1 MSPESGG
8 QRITARS
15 QIVLLLG
22 LVILWCLLWGQ
33 LTPLSVVSGIVLA
46 LVISLV
52 FYLPAID
59 LSGRINIWHTAV
71 FFVRLIIDI
80 CRASIDVAWLVIN
93 PRYHPSSAILAIALD
108 TRSDI
113 IMMFTAEAISLV
125 PGSIVVDIDREE
137 SVLYVHVIN
146 VTTDDDLE
154 KFRASVFATEKRL
167 VMGIGSKDDVWRVKQ
182 PNELTRSS
190 RRGRRN

>member
-1 MSPESGG
+1 MSPESGAS
-8 QRITARS
+8 RITARS
-15 QIVLLLG
+15 QIVLLVG
-22 LVILWCLLWGQ
+22 LVLLWCLVWGQ
-33 LTPLSVVSGIVLA
+33 FSLLTVVSGVALA
-46 LVISLV
+46 VIISLV

-59 LSGRINIWHTAV
+59 LSGRINIWRTIV
-71 FFVRLIIDI
+71 FFLRLIVDI
-80 CRASIDVAWLVIN
+80 IGASLNVAWLVID
-93 PRYHPSSAILAIALD
+93 PRYKPSSAILAIALD

-146 VTTDDDLE
+146 VKTDEDLE
-154 KFRASVFATEKRL
+154 KFRSSVFATEKRL
-167 VMGIGSKDDVWRVKQ
+167 VMGIGSKDDVWRVQQ

-190 RRGRRN
+190 VRRK

>member
-1 MSPESGG
+1 MSPESGAS
-8 QRITARS
+8 RITARS
-15 QIVLLLG
+15 QIVLLIG
-22 LVILWCLLWGQ
+22 LVLLWCLVWGQ
-33 LTPLSVVSGIVLA
+33 FSLLTVVSGVALA
-46 LVISLV
+46 VIISLV

-59 LSGRINIWHTAV
+59 LSGRINIWRTIV
-71 FFVRLIIDI
+71 FFLRLIVDI
-80 CRASIDVAWLVIN
+80 IGASLNVAWLVID
-93 PRYHPSSAILAIALD
+93 PRYKPSSAILAIALD

-146 VTTDDDLE
+146 VKTDEDLE
-154 KFRASVFATEKRL
+154 KLRSSVFATEKRL
-167 VMGIGSKDDVWRVKQ
+167 VMGIGSKDDVWRVQQ

-190 RRGRRN
+190 VRRK